1 MRILIFGAGAL
12 GGVLGA
18 LLSRAHD
25 VRLIARGEHLQV
37 IQEHGL
43 RLEGLIEDNFKIPA
57 LESIEDQ
64 GLFDAIFVTTKS
76 YDTDV
81 AARCTV
87 GHLSENGCIITLQN
101 GIGNAETLSQY
112 HRISSVV
119 IGVTSMAAHR
129 PRPGVIRYV
138 SENEIILGSLIGKS
152 SARDTAEKIL
162 RDAKIRVRTSENITG
177 VIWSK
182 AIVNAAI
189 NPLTAI
195 YRCENG
201 RIIEDKELYAQAVAI
216 CEEGMRVAAAKGIDL
231 EPPDVIQYMSRIAT
245 NTAKNRSSMLSDIER
260 GKRTEIDAICGAI
273 LRFGKELRI
282 DCPVLS
288 RVYYAVKSI
297 ERESVHK

>member
-25 VRLIARGEHLQV
+25 VRLIARGEHLRV

-43 RLEGLIEDNFKIPA
+43 RLEGLIEDNFEIPA

-76 YDTDV
+76 YDSDV

-129 PRPGVIRYV
+129 PRPGFIRYV
-138 SENEIILGSLIGKS
+138 SEK
-152 SARDTAEKIL
+152 
-162 RDAKIRVRTSENITG
+162 
-177 VIWSK
+177 
-182 AIVNAAI
+182 
-189 NPLTAI
+189 
-195 YRCENG
+195 
-201 RIIEDKELYAQAVAI
+201 
-216 CEEGMRVAAAKGIDL
+216 
-231 EPPDVIQYMSRIAT
+231 
-245 NTAKNRSSMLSDIER
+245 
-260 GKRTEIDAICGAI
+260 
-273 LRFGKELRI
+273 
-282 DCPVLS
+282 
-288 RVYYAVKSI
+288 
-297 ERESVHK
+297 